1 MSGAFSFFGYSD
13 DVAYC
18 VLPDGSYA
26 DFGAYNR
33 PAVGT
38 LTAPDGSAVH
48 IVVSYAPSNVAG
60 CWAVGLMPLA
70 CDDGE
75 HEAREIP
82 EWARSVRFERNG
94 DPDYS
99 ARMTVEAPEGA
110 TFRWE
115 ADE

>member
-1 MSGAFSFFGYSD
+1 MSGAFAFYGYSD
-13 DVAYC
+13 DTAIC
-18 VLPDGSYA
+18 IRPNGSYA
-26 DFGAYNR
+26 DVGAYDR

-48 IVVSYAPSNVAG
+48 VVVMYATYNVAG

-75 HEAREIP
+75 HEAREMP
-82 EWARSVRFERNG
+82 GWTNSVCFERNG

-99 ARMTVEAPEGA
+99 ARMTVFAPEG
-110 TFRWE
+110 TVFRWE
-115 ADE
+115 GDE